1 MLSNGENVSAS
12 GAVHC
17 FSDGSTAGFAVGNQ
31 GTLFVFPYFD
41 HRIMSGGD
49 EKFSLGIHVQACDS
63 AVLSQNNRSDFRAIY
78 GLPIGDLPISGQSQD
93 LTLTWMDASPQ
104 QSRSGC

>member
-17 FSDGSTAGFAVGNQ
+17 FSDGSTAGFTVGNQ

-104 QSRSGC
+104 QSRRGC